1 MHSRRRHQSGMS
13 LIEVLIAMG
22 ILAAAAG
29 GALAGLVSASQ
40 DLREGHVRNIK
51 TMLLDAKL
59 QRLKLSDKARLAME
73 ALPWDATAPRPD
85 QLPLGAPPWSADVDP
100 PPSTDPFDVST
111 GAYFQLA
118 ANGEITRV
126 ALTGFPCGMVPVGVY
141 CREVALV
148 RGLPVTPTG
157 AARGILPAASQ
168 PYTYW
173 VRISRGGEPLSKAI
187 VHREVII
194 Q

>member
-1 MHSRRRHQSGMS
+1 MHARRHQSGMS
-13 LIEVLIAMG
+13 LIEILIAMA

-40 DLREGHVRNIK
+40 DLREGHVRNTK

-59 QRLKLSDKARLAME
+59 QRLKLSDKAQLAME
-73 ALPWDATAPRPD
+73 ALPWDESSPRPD
-85 QLPLGAPPWSADVDP
+85 QLPLGSPPWSADVDP
-100 PPSTDPFDVST
+100 PPSPDPFDVST

-118 ANGEITRV
+118 ANGEISRV
-126 ALTGFPCGMVPVGVY
+126 TCAGCPCNLVPTGVY

-148 RGLPVTPTG
+148 RGLPVAPTG
-157 AARGILPAASQ
+157 PARGIVPAASQ

-173 VRISRGGEPLSKAI
+173 LRISRGGEPLSKAI